1 MQTKAVILAAGQ
13 GTRMVSKMPKVL
25 HPLMGRP
32 LISYSVELAERVT
45 GVKPVVVIGHGSELV
60 REVLGKR
67 VVFVEQEPQLGTGHA
82 LQQAQGLLKGDCD
95 QVLVISADMPLLR
108 AITLDQIINT
118 QMANSGPLTMLTLR
132 DDDSRGFGRVI
143 RDPSGMVSAIVE
155 EAQATPAELEH
166 TELNAGIYCFD
177 SKWVW
182 DALAQ
187 IELSPKGEYY
197 LTDLIAIAVA
207 DRKRVRAIE
216 CEDGS
221 EAIGVN
227 NRAHLADAAA
237 ILQQRINLDWMLAG
251 VTIMNPASTYI
262 EPGVQIGSDTVIWPN
277 TFLRG
282 STQIGEGCEVGP
294 DTMVRDTQIGNGCRV
309 FYSVLENA
317 RLEDQVEIGPY
328 GHLRKGAHLAQGV
341 HMGNFGEIKNS
352 YLGPGTKMG
361 HFSYIGDTTMGASV
375 NIGAGTVTCNYD
387 GERKH
392 PTEIGSGSFIGS
404 GTMLVAPL
412 KLGENSITGAGSV
425 VTKDV
430 SADTLVAGVPARAIR
445 KLKK

>member
-143 RDPSGMVSAIVE
+143 RDPSGMVSAIIE

-277 TFLRG
+277 TFLSG

-392 PTEIGSGSFIGS
+392 PTDIGAGSFIGS

>member
-277 TFLRG
+277 TFLSG

-392 PTEIGSGSFIGS
+392 PTDIGAGSFIGS